1 MISSGAAKFS
11 RAPVAA
17 RVSDFTLGCMESA
30 NTTKTEEF
38 CLTAQGF
45 SMKPE
50 ILPGDIIHFH
60 AVIPM
65 ALKPGDVAVF
75 HKNGHL
81 IAHRVVTVKP
91 SEEYILEKGDGKYRP
106 FKVPFTAIVGKV
118 FRIERNGRFKNFS
131 GLFQVQRS
139 RAIATLSIS
148 KFYTIELL
156 SRIKKI
162 LLGRSH
168 HSRD

>member
-1 MISSGAAKFS
+1 MQNRGENHNQSPGE
-11 RAPVAA
+11 
-17 RVSDFTLGCMESA
+17 GY
-30 NTTKTEEF
+30 

-50 ILPGDIIHFH
+50 ILPGDKVHFNP
-60 AVIPM
+60 VIPA
-65 ALKPGDVAVF
+65 ALKPGDIAVF
-75 HKNGHL
+75 HQNGHL
-81 IAHRVVTVKP
+81 IAHRVVKVKP

-106 FKVPFTAIVGKV
+106 FKVPFANIAGKAV
-118 FRIERNGRFKNFS
+118 RIERNGRFRNFS
-131 GLFQVQRS
+131 GVFQVQRS
-139 RAIATLSIS
+139 RSIAAISIS

-162 LLGRSH
+162 LQGRSY